1 MIRTVQED
9 ESPNSAQRQAVI
21 DRRNHIV
28 AGLALFFSIVLV
40 GAIYDHAVLSQSNRI
55 VVRPAPNPVFG
66 SSRAIPIESAASA
79 PTAATREPDENFHAM
94 AVGATSAGERRDPS
108 VAPPTAYVSVG
119 TWHRV
124 RCDVSEDVGRE
135 ALVVLD
141 QLIPLLAERFKV
153 AVPDGSQTKFSVV
166 IHRSPATYRKT
177 VPSQFANY
185 VGSVAWATGELNL
198 IYSPCPYEFRRV
210 LIHEAT
216 HQFIFSQHRAGR
228 GRVAPHWWSEGIC
241 HDLEAHRFVD
251 GKLEIATEDR
261 AVYWH
266 WWDLAANILA
276 RGEPLRAVITG
287 FRQPNVDEDG
297 TRALARGMVRFFR
310 TGPGKRYAAWY
321 EELEARMIRDG
332 GIGRSRFFEQLGV
345 DEATLA
351 KEMEEWFRSMRPTGD
366 VVIGEWVD
374 SETDHPETYLGSN
387 GSAFLTLPRLADDE
401 ETRTS
406 FEVPLDV
413 DCDVQ
418 FGFFAAFKD
427 PWHYV
432 YVIAHRE
439 SDQVEIG
446 RVDDEKVVSRI
457 VIGWPVANAHRF
469 GIVVD
474 EKCVRAMV
482 DDAEVGILDLREGEV
497 LLPLGLHAR
506 AVPGVF
512 FPAPSADA
520 PFPLNQVVFRALQ
533 RPN

>member
-1 MIRTVQED
+1 MPDVNDVDPQKSTD
-9 ESPNSAQRQAVI
+9 AKAVI
-21 DRRNHIV
+21 ERRNHIV
-28 AGLALFFSIVLV
+28 AGLTVFGIIALV
-40 GAIYDHAVLSQSNRI
+40 GAIYDHAILSQSGRGI
-55 VVRPAPNPVFG
+55 VRPAPTAFFG
-66 SSRAIPIESAASA
+66 SSRSGPEESAASA
-79 PTAATREPDENFHAM
+79 PTVIADRRDRSSPAFL
-94 AVGATSAGERRDPS
+94 VGATSDTKIPESAPS
-108 VAPPTAYVSVG
+108 APPMFVSVG
-119 TWHRV
+119 SWHRV
-124 RCDVSEDVGRE
+124 QCDVSEDVGEE
-135 ALVVLD
+135 ALSVLD

-153 AVPDGSQTKFSVV
+153 AVPDVAQKKFSVT

-216 HQFIFSQHRAGR
+216 HQFVFSLHRSGR

-241 HDLEAHRFVD
+241 HDIEAHRFVD
-251 GKLEIATEDR
+251 GKLEIGTEDR

-266 WWDLAANILA
+266 WWDLAANVLA
-276 RGEPLRAVITG
+276 RGEPLRAIISG

-310 TGPGKRYAAWY
+310 AGPGRKYSAWY

-345 DEATLA
+345 DEAVLA
-351 KEMEEWFRSMRPTGD
+351 KEMEDWFRSMRPIGD

-374 SETDHPETYLGSN
+374 PESDHPETYLGSN
-387 GSAFLTLPRLADDE
+387 GSAFLTLPRLADE
-401 ETRTS
+401 ETTRTS

-413 DCDVQ
+413 DRDVQ
-418 FGFFAAFKD
+418 FGYFAAFKD

-439 SDQVEIG
+439 SDQVEVG
-446 RVDDEKVVSRI
+446 RVDDEKVVSKI
-457 VIGWPVANAHRF
+457 VVQWPVANAHRL
-469 GIVVD
+469 GIAVD
-474 EKCVRAMV
+474 DRCVRALV
-482 DDAEVGILDLREGEV
+482 DDAEIATLDLREGEV
-497 LLPLGLHAR
+497 YLPLGLHAR

-512 FPAPSADA
+512 FPPPAADA
-520 PFPLNQVVFRALQ
+520 PFPLNQVVFRGLA